1 MARKKGKPVSFDAMV
16 KFFLKNY
23 NIPTTKDVEKLM
35 ARMDRLESA
44 VKAYLSSARGR
55 SAYDTR
61 PSRAKAS
68 RKRSGS
74 TASDAVL
81 DIIEKSKQGV
91 GFAEIQVK
99 TGFNEKKIRNIIFR
113 LNKIGKI
120 QRKSRGL
127 YVVSG

>member
-35 ARMDRLESA
+35 ARIDRLENL
-44 VKAYLSSARGR
+44 VKSSLSSARSRG
-55 SAYDTR
+55 AYDARSTR
-61 PSRAKAS
+61 TRSS
-68 RKRSGS
+68 RKQYGS
-74 TASDAVL
+74 TASDLVL
-81 DIIEKSKQGV
+81 ETIEKHKQGAS
-91 GFAEIQVK
+91 FSDIQAK

-120 QRKSRGL
+120 RRKSRGL
-127 YVVSG
+127 YVVS